1 MALGAWLDPEPLSS
15 CSLLSDRLLFVLF
28 LLQMGRRRF
37 KRNSTSTWTRQ
48 RQNAR
53 RWPSSLSSENSRR
66 KRPGP
71 SPSGRV
77 PS

>member
-1 MALGAWLDPEPLSS
+1 MVPGAWLDPEPLSS
-15 CSLLSDRLLFVLF
+15 SSLLSDHLLFVFF

-37 KRNSTSTWTRQ
+37 KRNLTSTWMRQ
-48 RQNAR
+48 RQNER
-53 RWPSSLSSENSRR
+53 QWPSSLSSENSRR

-71 SPSGRV
+71 SLSGRV

>member
-1 MALGAWLDPEPLSS
+1 MAPGAWLDPEPLSS
-15 CSLLSDRLLFVLF
+15 CSLLSDHLLSLFF

-48 RQNAR
+48 RQNEQ